1 MYHKKIRLGVVV
13 VVVHDRFCRCTL
25 FNHCSPLFVAQN
37 AESSKRKKRAK
48 RIFLCCVCVCVCV
61 LQHFIIINDF
71 VFGCQQSI
79 WRCRILNPAWSLPL
93 VCVCHLPLCRINI
106 FFRIWIA
113 FPPKSIKTCPYSILL
128 FYIGFLLLRRWY
140 CLVFHCVCFEHRVSS
155 DDLLFTIRDH
165 TRRSL
170 SDNDKYF
177 DFPKNKK
184 KHWKILVSFRAF
196 YSYFAMANSLKTV

>member
-79 WRCRILNPAWSLPL
+79 WRCRILNPAWSLPS

-128 FYIGFLLLRRWY
+128 FYIGFCCCDDDTVWFFIACALSIAFLLTIY
-140 CLVFHCVCFEHRVSS
+140 CLQFA
-155 DDLLFTIRDH
+155 I
-165 TRRSL
+165 
-170 SDNDKYF
+170 
-177 DFPKNKK
+177 
-184 KHWKILVSFRAF
+184 ILEDP
-196 YSYFAMANSLKTV
+196 